1 MSCKIASF
9 AFLILLAAISS
20 STAHVFAQEKEAK
33 AIPLSFGYV
42 DATGVSCKWANHC
55 REDLAMEESE
65 YMKFIDDT
73 EGKIRD
79 SVKGTDSDKITAVY
93 EYRVGLQARESIS
106 GRCPGRCLTYDFP
119 GDFRNAARLIAKKEQ
134 VGVVLDLGSIYYGA
148 DMVLKGK
155 DLSNSI
161 LDELKKSARPN

>member
-1 MSCKIASF
+1 MNCKIA
-9 AFLILLAAISS
+9 LIAVLTLIAAIAS
-20 STAHVFAQEKEAK
+20 STAQAYAQEKEAK

-55 REDLAMEESE
+55 RDDLAMEENE
-65 YMKFIDDT
+65 YMKFIDDA
-73 EGKIRD
+73 ESKIRD
-79 SVKGTDSDKITAVY
+79 AVKGTDSDKLTAVY
-93 EYRVGLQARESIS
+93 GYRVGLQARESIS

-119 GDFRNAARLIAKKEQ
+119 GDFRNAARLIAKREQ
-134 VGVVLDLGSIYYGA
+134 VGIVLDLGSIYFGA

-155 DLSNSI
+155 DLSSSI